1 MIHISFCFSNITP
14 TILSKNYCV
23 TQRSFIISQMFS
35 PCMYITFD
43 INSNNI
49 KMAVLFLELMIHT
62 LLPLWSLPKEIRF
75 TSRPLNMKIKLGPE
89 KTFWLTSTQT
99 KVQQTITRNPEKF
112 SHYRYISGV
121 GIRQAFNEKLLNE

>member
-1 MIHISFCFSNITP
+1 
-14 TILSKNYCV
+14 
-23 TQRSFIISQMFS
+23 MFS

-49 KMAVLFLELMIHT
+49 KMAVLFLELTIHT

-89 KTFWLTSTQT
+89 KTFWLTST
-99 KVQQTITRNPEKF
+99 
-112 SHYRYISGV
+112 
-121 GIRQAFNEKLLNE
+121 